1 MIKIEK
7 RRFHIPKDKQ
17 KAHTRRKKRRQK
29 YREFMKALVSGL
41 RKKEESKE
49 LRYCREED
57 RKKVLRRKGVRR
69 RVKQKTIQ
77 KSKLKK
83 AGWRM
88 EWAKEIEKQKS
99 KVGRVEGAIGEP

>member
-1 MIKIEK
+1 MIKIGQ
-7 RRFHIPKDKQ
+7 RRFHIPCKPKQ
-17 KAHTRRKKRRQK
+17 ANQRRAYKRRR

-69 RVKQKTIQ
+69 RVKQKTIE

-88 EWAKEIEKQKS
+88 EWAKEIEKQKR
-99 KVGRVEGAIGEP
+99 KV